1 MSAQLLHRVLDDG
14 KVHIRLRVA
23 EGDEA
28 MAVVDPRWLKAK
40 LWGMLADLD
49 PDGVVEAALGN
60 RNVSPPAMVLK
71 APLAIRILWAL
82 HDHPKTV
89 GGIRQLLNDTV
100 TSISTRCQELCDD
113 GTVERM
119 NSGRGKGF
127 KQIYGITAQGLAA
140 LAKAGVRT

>member
-1 MSAQLLHRVLDDG
+1 MSAALHHRILPDG
-14 KVHIRLRVA
+14 NVHLRLRPTQ
-23 EGDEA
+23 GGEA

-49 PDGVVEAALGN
+49 PEGVIEAALGN

-71 APLAIRILWAL
+71 APLAIRILWTL

-89 GGIRQLLNDTV
+89 GGIRQLLNDTA
-100 TSISTRCQELCDD
+100 TSISTRCQELCEE
-113 GTVERM
+113 GLAERL

-127 KQIYGITAQGLAA
+127 KQIYGITDRGRAA
-140 LAKAGVRT
+140 LTLAGVRT